1 MLLVSSDNFFAFNFH
16 QVVLDSRKIK
26 RKLYFKMIES
36 VKVVRIDFLKK
47 LIEERCLF
55 EMLQVVKS
63 GALSLELSLIVY
75 PVKQKHRVVITAH

>member
-1 MLLVSSDNFFAFNFH
+1 
-16 QVVLDSRKIK
+16 
-26 RKLYFKMIES
+26 MIES